1 MKNKFL
7 MFSKTEL
14 AEYLLIID
22 DKSNRNNSLLTSNH
36 FKKMAYIKL
45 EKIHQ
50 LISENIKDRE
60 IIQNS
65 KDMNKFERV
74 TKFYNLENQYR
85 NLNKEYDKWSKIAFQ
100 KPN

>member
-1 MKNKFL
+1 